1 MNTRELASWM
11 IQHMGLD
18 GDDRYLR
25 TAIALRVVQA
35 LTMQAKRDAGVERA
49 RKVSNVVV
57 WSMAHT
63 PRV

>member
-1 MNTRELASWM
+1 M